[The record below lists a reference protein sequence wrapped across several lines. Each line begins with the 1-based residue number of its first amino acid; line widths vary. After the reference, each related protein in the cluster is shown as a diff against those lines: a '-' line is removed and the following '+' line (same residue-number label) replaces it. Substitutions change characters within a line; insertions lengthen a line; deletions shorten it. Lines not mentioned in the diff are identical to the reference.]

1 MRVLLLPKQP
11 RVSRAVAV
19 RRGFLWSL
27 GGAALVCLLSVGAG
41 ELAVRSAASGRCYGS
56 VAEIPERAVGVVLG
70 TSKYA
75 RRGRVNRYYS
85 ARIEAGAALWKAG
98 KVKKLLV
105 SGDNRRADYNE
116 PKIMRAD
123 LIAAGVPKENIV
135 CDFAGLRTL
144 DSMARAR
151 AVFGQEKIT
160 VVSQR
165 FHNERAIFLA
175 GGWNLDAIGFDAQ
188 SPALS
193 NRLKLRESLARVQA
207 LWDRAVHT
215 PPKYLGEKITL

>member
-1 MRVLLLPKQP
+1 MRFLLLPKQS

-19 RRGFLWSL
+19 RRGFVWSL
-27 GGAALVCLLSVGAG
+27 GGALLVCLLSVGAS
-41 ELAVRSAASGRCYGS
+41 ELAVQRAASGRCYGS
-56 VAEIPERAVGVVLG
+56 VADIPERPVGIVLG
-70 TSKYA
+70 TSKFVG
-75 RRGRVNRYYS
+75 RGRVNRYYS

-116 PKIMRAD
+116 PKVMRAD
-123 LIAAGVPKENIV
+123 LIAAGVPKESIV

-175 GGWNLDAIGFDAQ
+175 QGWNLDAIGFDAE
-188 SPALS
+188 SPVLS
-193 NRLKLRESLARVQA
+193 NRLKVRESLARVQA
-207 LWDRAVHT
+207 LWDRTVQT
-215 PPKYLGEKITL
+215 QPKHLGEKIAL